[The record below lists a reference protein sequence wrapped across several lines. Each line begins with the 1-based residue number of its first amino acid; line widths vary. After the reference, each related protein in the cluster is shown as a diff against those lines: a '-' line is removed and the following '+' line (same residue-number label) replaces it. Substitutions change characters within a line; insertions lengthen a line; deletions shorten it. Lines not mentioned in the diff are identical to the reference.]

1 MNNRKKN
8 DHVKTKKKTQDCIQ
22 VEIGSWFAV
31 FNQDLSQYQACR
43 KSKKH
48 ARKLKKK
55 NTRKKLMK
63 IAHEKNVGKAIK
75 KKKM

>member
-1 MNNRKKN
+1 MNKKKN
-8 DHVKTKKKTQDCIQ
+8 HVKKKKIQDCIQ

-48 ARKLKKK
+48 ARKLK
-55 NTRKKLMK
+55 
-63 IAHEKNVGKAIK
+63 
-75 KKKM
+75 